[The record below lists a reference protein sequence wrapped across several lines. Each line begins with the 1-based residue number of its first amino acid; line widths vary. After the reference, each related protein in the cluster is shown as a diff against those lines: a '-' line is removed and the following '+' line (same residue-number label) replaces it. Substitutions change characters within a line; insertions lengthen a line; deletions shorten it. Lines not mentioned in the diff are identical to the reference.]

1 MLAGITQILG
11 SVGSLATSYIDGKTA
26 VQKAEA
32 QIRMKEA
39 TGDIDWNLA
48 AIRASQ
54 HSLKDEFV
62 LLLYVTYRGIN

>member
-26 VQKAEA
+26 IQKAEA

-39 TGDIDWNLA
+39 TGDIVVFA
-48 AIRASQ
+48 
-54 HSLKDEFV
+54 
-62 LLLYVTYRGIN
+62 